1 MKVKYLVL
9 HHSAGNKNAT
19 VNDIR
24 KMHINRG
31 WTDIGYHKVINP
43 KGEVFQGRN
52 DSVIG
57 AQAFGMNAESL
68 GVLAVGNWDIE
79 KPPEELINAIVQV
92 MTALCIRHKLS
103 ENKIIGHYQVAGIVK
118 NPLAASACPGRFMIE
133 RLPEIRLRVKAY
145 LKNAKK

>member
-19 VNDIR
+19 VEDIR
-24 KMHINRG
+24 KMHIARG
-31 WTDIGYHKVINP
+31 WQDIGYHKVINP

-68 GVLAVGNWDIE
+68 GILAVGNWDIE
-79 KPPEELINAIVQV
+79 KPPESLINAIVQV
-92 MTALCIRHKLS
+92 MTALCIRHGLR
-103 ENKIIGHYQVAGIVK
+103 EDKIIGHYQVVKIVK
-118 NPLAASACPGRFMIE
+118 NLSASTACPGKFLIE
-133 RLPEIRLRVKAY
+133 RLPEIRSIVKKY
-145 LKNAKK
+145 LDSKK